1 MPLMF
6 LIYTAYS
13 TSQLNEHNMAKINAL
28 EVECKGNVIL
38 EYLWSNVIL
47 LFMFL
52 FMMKFS
58 FIVVIN
64 LKH

>member
-1 MPLMF
+1 
-6 LIYTAYS
+6 
-13 TSQLNEHNMAKINAL
+13 MAKMNAL

-38 EYLWSNVIL
+38 EFMWSNVMM

-52 FMMKFS
+52 VMMKCS

>member
-1 MPLMF
+1 M
-6 LIYTAYS
+6 
-13 TSQLNEHNMAKINAL
+13 EKINAL

-38 EYLWSNVIL
+38 EFLWSNVM

-52 FMMKFS
+52 FMIKFY

>member
-1 MPLMF
+1 
-6 LIYTAYS
+6 
-13 TSQLNEHNMAKINAL
+13 MAKINARL

-38 EYLWSNVIL
+38 EFLWSNVIL

-52 FMMKFS
+52 FMMTFS

>member
-1 MPLMF
+1 MF
-6 LIYTAYS
+6 LLYTAYS
-13 TSQLNEHNMAKINAL
+13 TSQLNECNMAKMNACL
-28 EVECKGNVIL
+28 EVECKGNIIL
-38 EYLWSNVIL
+38 EFLWSNVIS
-47 LFMFL
+47 LFMIL